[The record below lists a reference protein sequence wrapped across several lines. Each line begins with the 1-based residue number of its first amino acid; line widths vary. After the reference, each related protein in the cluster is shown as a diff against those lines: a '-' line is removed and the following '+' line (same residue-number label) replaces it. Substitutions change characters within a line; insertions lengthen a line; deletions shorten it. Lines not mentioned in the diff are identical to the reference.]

1 MTTEFALF
9 RVWQRKQS
17 LSIPPSRSL
26 SDVRQTDIVLP
37 VHGRNKPIA
46 LGQVGI
52 RCQHCSAISSV
63 SPPNNP
69 DASDKNRHSAQNA
82 ISYPSFISGIYN
94 TVQQM
99 YRLHFEQ

>member
-1 MTTEFALF
+1 MFGSANNPPEGPLPFA
-9 RVWQRKQS
+9 
-17 LSIPPSRSL
+17 
-26 SDVRQTDIVLP
+26 
-37 VHGRNKPIA
+37 PIA

-52 RCQHCSAISSV
+52 RCQHCRDISSV
-63 SPPNNP
+63 SPPNNA
-69 DASDKNRHSAQNA
+69 DASDKNRHSVQNA